1 MAQDYGPIQVVL
13 DIRRFQDERIRKG
26 FPSAKEFF
34 DGEDEAFV
42 AHKKKIQHS
51 LASVGKSLTS
61 SSGGSIGFVRVR
73 MREAALAKSHRP
85 VANLFHP
92 TFTPTLGSSNIG
104 ELIVQV
110 TPYTIA
116 RALEETRK
124 AEEVLQ
130 YKPHKTKPGVMEPAP
145 SRIRSEVGAIES
157 ISLWSSA
164 DRRAFDTAD
173 AIQWFSTRAVPRAYR
188 VDLFDSQPPG
198 QRQAESD
205 YYQAGDIST
214 NLQEVLDEELACGY
228 VATVFKPDQKSMS
241 RMYIWLFDDPST
253 RFIVGRPHLRKV
265 LDGAKEPTLDTK
277 AHRTLLALLENH
289 PAVRR
294 ISLPT
299 NLQPEAAAARTALPP
314 LPPLAIR
321 QPTKKHKF
329 SAPLDDATYP
339 VVGIIDGGV
348 GHLPPEW
355 IIHKTSYVA
364 PAHANASH
372 GSEIGALLIDG
383 QSLNGPVVCPE
394 PDGCWLADLALIPA
408 VDNFDAY
415 YRSDLD
421 LIAQLEQ
428 EVQEANAAVKTRIFS
443 FSHNIEEPPGG
454 NPTYTELSHGL
465 DRIARENDV
474 IFVLS
479 AGNAGSTKGRK
490 EWADNQV
497 AVLTNLAS
505 CSGDRIT
512 APADSVLNVAVGS
525 VNPPEIVGAIFGAP
539 ARYSRRG
546 PGFMQLVKPDV
557 AHYGGVCATTNTQTG
572 LRSVGEGNVVRYV
585 HGTSFSAPLVAKA
598 LARFDLITLG
608 ALPREALIALLIH
621 GAKVPPCLDGFD
633 KSEIIRNL
641 VGFGIPVKAQEMING
656 SAHAATLVFY
666 DQMMPK
672 KDLFFGFDWP
682 QSLVV
687 DGKCRGKATLTLV
700 YSPPISDAFESEL
713 IRVNLEASLQQMNPK
728 KGKHEKKC
736 VDTFSD
742 GGAASGAKEKDLIE
756 DGLKWGVVKQSQYLS
771 KRGTGKSSDWRI
783 ALKYL
788 VRADEVFPEDGVPFA
803 MILTISDEEAEAPVY
818 QDMRIGLNSRQVFT
832 GDIRQPS
839 GRLQVRGGR
848 APG

>member
-13 DIRRFQDERIRKG
+13 DIRRFQDERVRKG
-26 FPSAKEFF
+26 FLGAKEFF
-34 DGEDEAFV
+34 EGEDAAFV

-51 LASVGKSLTS
+51 LVAVSKSLTS
-61 SSGGSIGFVRVR
+61 SSAGSIGFVRVR
-73 MREAALAKSHRP
+73 MREVALAKSHRP
-85 VANLFHP
+85 VASLFP
-92 TFTPTLGSSNIG
+92 PAFTPTLGSSNVG

-110 TPYTIA
+110 TPSTLA

-124 AEEVLQ
+124 AEDALQ
-130 YKPHKTKPGVMEPAP
+130 YKPHKSKPGVLEPAP
-145 SRIRSEVGAIES
+145 SRSRSEVGAIES

-164 DRRAFDTAD
+164 DRRAFDTAA
-173 AIQWFSTRAVPRAYR
+173 AIHWFSTRAVPRAYR

-198 QRQAESD
+198 QRQAEAE
-205 YYQAGDIST
+205 YYQAGDIAS
-214 NLQEVLDEELACGY
+214 NLQQMLDEELACGY
-228 VATVFKPDQKSMS
+228 AATVFKPDLKSMS
-241 RMYIWLFDDPST
+241 RMYIWLFDDPSI

-265 LDGAKEPTLDTK
+265 LDGAKEPTLDPS
-277 AHRTLLALLENH
+277 AHRSLLSLLENH

-299 NLQPEAAAARTALPP
+299 NLRPDAATEQTSLPAPVP
-314 LPPLAIR
+314 LRFASKTHR
-321 QPTKKHKF
+321 F
-329 SAPLDDATYP
+329 SAPLENASYP
-339 VVGIIDGGV
+339 VVGIIDGGI

-355 IIHKTSYVA
+355 VVHKASYVA
-364 PAHANASH
+364 PAHADASH

-394 PDGCWLADLALIPA
+394 PDGCWLADLALIPE

-428 EVQEANAAVKTRIFS
+428 EVQEASAAAKTRVFS

-479 AGNAGSTKGRK
+479 AGNAGATKGRK
-490 EWADNQV
+490 EWTDSQV

-525 VNPPEIVGAIFGAP
+525 VNPPQIAGAISGAP

-557 AHYGGVCATTNTQTG
+557 AHYGGVCATTNMQTG
-572 LRSVGEGNVVRYV
+572 LLSVGEGNVVRYV

-621 GAKVPPCLDGFD
+621 GAQVPPCLAGFD
-633 KSEIIRNL
+633 KSDIIRNL
-641 VGFGIPVKAQEMING
+641 VGFGIPVNAQEMING

-700 YSPPISDAFESEL
+700 YSPPISDAYESEL
-713 IRVNLEASLQQMNPK
+713 IRVNLDASLQQMNPK
-728 KGKHEKKC
+728 TGKHVKKC

-742 GGAASGAKEKDLIE
+742 GGTDSGAKEKELME
-756 DGLKWGVVKQSQYLS
+756 DGLKWGVVKQSQYFS
-771 KRGTGKSSDWRI
+771 KNGTGKSSDWRI

-788 VRADEVFPEDGVPFA
+788 LRTDEVFPEEGVPFA
-803 MILTISDEEAEAPVY
+803 MILTITDEDAEAPVY
-818 QDMRIGLNSRQVFT
+818 QDMKIGLSARQVFT

-848 APG
+848 ESS